1 MNEITVPETS
11 LNIQNLTTED
21 YLKPGPYAYIYDIT
35 DPFEQS
41 VELRKL
47 LDHAKDIGF
56 TGAAKI
62 WQDYKKSIQGNI
74 SNLGIDVAIF
84 DVDQPIDLLSTWVCS
99 EDGAYK
105 YSQGGKEWACTHPL
119 LITRRFYNLDTE
131 TEKVELAF
139 KLGKRWRYI
148 TESKSTIASAQK
160 IIGLAD
166 YGISVTSDNAKDMV
180 AFLQELEALNYDKI
194 ETVTTTSRLGWVN
207 KEDFMPYTEDVEFD
221 GDVSFNRLFRSVH
234 SKGDKELWLSTVGGM
249 ARTHLAVRLA
259 IAASVASP
267 MLKLVNTQPF
277 FVHFWSDMSAT
288 GKTLIVMAAA
298 SIWGDPSLGEFT
310 QSFNATTVALERTA
324 EVLNNAPLVMDE
336 LQLSKDFRGNT
347 SFDVYKLAQGQG
359 KGRGRKTG
367 GVENVPQWCNTII
380 TTGEGTILN
389 ENDGQGAFARVLE
402 CEITEVLFDAVEG
415 NRIANIIR
423 SNYGFG
429 GEVIVNAYKDIGEGE
444 LNRRFSE
451 LVKDLNK
458 DGIIQDKQVLLASA
472 LLVASKIA
480 SEHLF
485 HDEMTELSLDE
496 LKPLLSTRQQT
507 SLQVRAYDFLQDWI
521 ASNAKSFGSESN
533 QVYGTIECGKVYIIR
548 AVFNNVMKDNGFNP
562 RSVLSAFRKADL
574 IEVSEEGDKVRNDVR
589 KRIGDVNARCV
600 VLKIEEDCDN
610 DNNQTLFPF

>member
-1 MNEITVPETS
+1 MDEVTIPDTN

-21 YLKPGPYAYIYDIT
+21 YLKPGPYAYIYDIE

-84 DVDQPIDLLSTWVCS
+84 DVDQPTDLLSTWVCS

-119 LITRRFYNLDTE
+119 LITRRFYNLDTG

-139 KLGKRWRYI
+139 KLGKRWRYV

-180 AFLQELEALNYDKI
+180 AFLQELEALNYEKI

-207 KEDFMPYTEDVEFD
+207 KDEFMPYTEDVEFD

-234 SKGDKELWLSTVGGM
+234 SKGDKDLWLSTVGGM

-324 EVLNNAPLVMDE
+324 EVLNNAPLIMDE

-367 GVENVPQWCNTII
+367 GVENIPQWCNTII
-380 TTGEGTILN
+380 TTGEGTILS

-423 SNYGFG
+423 NNYGFG
-429 GEVIVNAYKDIGEGE
+429 GEVIVNAYKAIGVEE
-444 LNRRFSE
+444 LNRRFSA

-480 SEHLF
+480 SEYLF
-485 HDEMTELSLDE
+485 HDEMTELSLEE
-496 LKPLLSTRQQT
+496 LKPLLSTRRQT
-507 SLQVRAYDFLQDWI
+507 SIQVRAYDFLLDWV
-521 ASNAKSFGSESN
+521 ASNKNKFDSSAPE
-533 QVYGTIECGKVYIIR
+533 VYGAIENDAAFIIR
-548 AVFNNVMKDNGFNP
+548 TKFNEVMKENGFNP
-562 RSVLSAFRKADL
+562 RSVLSALAKAKL
-574 IEVSEEGDKVRNDVR
+574 IAQSKEGDITRNDIK
-589 KRIGDVNARCV
+589 KRIGDLNTRCIA
-600 VLKIEEDCDN
+600 LRLEGEWQSEWNNIE
-610 DNNQTLFPF
+610 LPL

>member
-1 MNEITVPETS
+1 MDEITIPDTN

-47 LDHAKDIGF
+47 LNHASDIGF

-166 YGISVTSDNAKDMV
+166 YGISVTSDNASAMV
-180 AFLQELEALNYDKI
+180 AFLQELESLNYDKI
-194 ETVTTTSRLGWVN
+194 DTITTTSRLGWVN

-347 SFDVYKLAQGQG
+347 NFDVYKLAQGQG

-380 TTGEGTILN
+380 TTGEGTILS

-429 GEVIVNAYKDIGEGE
+429 GEVIVNAYKDIGVEE

-480 SEHLF
+480 SEYLF

-496 LKPLLSTRQQT
+496 LKPLLSTRHQT

-521 ASNAKSFGSESN
+521 ASNARSFSQESN
-533 QVYGTIECGKVYIIR
+533 QVYGVIEGNKAYIIR
-548 AVFNNVMKDNGFNP
+548 AIFNQTMLDNGFNP
-562 RSVLSAFRKADL
+562 RSVLSAFRKAGL
-574 IEVSEEGDKVRNDVR
+574 IDVSQDGAYTRNDVR
-589 KRIGDVNARCV
+589 KRIGEVNTRCV
-600 VLKIEEDCDN
+600 VVQLEGSSEDDSISS
-610 DNNQTLFPF
+610 LFPL